1 MSPVSVQDAGRA
13 VVEARLSD
21 GVPFGR
27 YAYIAERVAAVYT
40 DLLDVIAAGSV
51 AAEHLLARVDGMS
64 PGTRTT
70 VFRDALL
77 RRTIEDG
84 VLRIVTGIPTID
96 PETLDELLAAS
107 TAAAVDGSR
116 TLLDRDGR
124 GTCLGPTPDLGHVW
138 VEDHSDALPGRR
150 FREEVLKRI
159 PGFRIHPAT
168 PQQVEVLAEAAR
180 LAMRVA
186 PELARSAL
194 SHTFMVV
201 VGDFEGDRH
210 QFNSFTLPGLPGVLI
225 LSPDALSGGTAAAA
239 EALFHEA
246 VHLKF
251 LDIDYIHPLFAPGF
265 RQATS
270 PRITPAWHE
279 DDPEY
284 AGWPVDRVLTSM
296 HVYLCLT
303 VYAGRAVSVEE
314 VRDLRDWAAR
324 AEQCRTRA
332 TWLFDT
338 AQGHRDHLSASGEQ
352 FLASIG
358 AMLGELD
365 AQP

>member
-1 MSPVSVQDAGRA
+1 MPPVSVQSAGRA
-13 VVEARLSD
+13 VVEAWLAD

-27 YAYIAERVAAVYT
+27 HAYIAEQVAAVYT
-40 DLLDVIAAGSV
+40 DLLTVIAAESS
-51 AAEHLLARVDGMS
+51 AAKDLLARLDEMS
-64 PGTRTT
+64 GGARIA

-84 VLRIVTGIPTID
+84 VLRIVTGIHTID
-96 PETLDELLAAS
+96 PETLDALLADS
-107 TAAAVDGSR
+107 TGAAMHGHR
-116 TLLDRDGR
+116 TLLDGDGR
-124 GTCLGPTPDLGHVW
+124 GTTFGPTPDFGHVW
-138 VEDHSDALPGRR
+138 VDHHSDALPGRR
-150 FREEVLKRI
+150 FRAEVLKRI

-168 PQQVEVLAEAAR
+168 RDQVDVLAAAAR
-180 LAMRVA
+180 LAVRIA
-186 PELARSAL
+186 PDLARSAL

-201 VGDFEGDRH
+201 LGDFEADRH
-210 QFNSFTLPGLPGVLI
+210 QFNSFTLPGLPGVLV
-225 LSPDALSGGTAAAA
+225 LSPDALSGDTTAAA

-251 LDIDYIHPLFAPGF
+251 LDLDYIHPLFAPGF

-279 DDPEY
+279 DDPDY

-296 HVYLCLT
+296 HVYLSLA
-303 VYAGRAVSVEE
+303 VFAGRAASAEDLP
-314 VRDLRDWAAR
+314 DLRDWEAR

-338 AQGHRDHLSASGEQ
+338 AQGHLDHLSASGRQ

-358 AMLGELD
+358 AMLAELD
-365 AQP
+365 PHP